1 MKNRKWTQ
9 WIMVGVMLGGLFLGL
24 QALGS
29 KAVNAFCRPPAAV
42 AAGFLGLSSQATEA
56 GGSIL
61 RAPGLEVRVGESCS
75 GMSFFL
81 LMSGLLA
88 WSILRRKQST
98 RTWLGLVLVIPA
110 AFAITL
116 LANAIRIILAV
127 YAHHV
132 TAATLGSA
140 YQHATHLGVGILV
153 FLPILLLTSFLLE
166 KRTAAA

>member
-1 MKNRKWTQ
+1 MNKRTWTQ
-9 WIMVGVMLGGLFLGL
+9 WIVAGLMLGGLFLGL

-29 KAVNAFCRPPAAV
+29 NAVNAFCRPPAAV

-81 LMSGLLA
+81 LMTGLLA
-88 WSILRRKQST
+88 WSILRRKQSA
-98 RTWLGLVLVIPA
+98 RPWLGLVLVVPA
-110 AFAITL
+110 AYAITL
-116 LANAIRIILAV
+116 VANATRIILAV

-132 TAATLGSA
+132 TAATLGPA
-140 YQHATHLGVGILV
+140 YQHASHLAVGILV
-153 FLPILLLTSFLLE
+153 FLPILLLTSFILE
-166 KRTAAA
+166 RTASA